1 VKVSRF
7 FSTESLLRTIFS
19 LMRNVPLIGLG
30 RPRPAAQIAG
40 LAVALLGT
48 ALATVAGQ
56 IIALRWGGDAV
67 VLLYLVPVLAAAIFG
82 GVWSSSLTA
91 VAAALCYN
99 FFFTEPL
106 HTLFVRSPASLVTVV
121 LLFLVGLV
129 TSALAGS
136 LREQAILTAAH
147 ASRNATIAGFAQR
160 LLSCGDEKA
169 IFDVA
174 AAEVG
179 RLFGCRAV
187 LIVDDGQPCIAASV
201 PPEHELAPSDIAV
214 AAQAIAS
221 GAAAGWG
228 VTNAPNLADW
238 QFHPVPLKGSPGVAI
253 GLAREDGAPPVDSS
267 QSLLLVN
274 LLDQTALAVAR
285 ARADQEAR
293 NLMTLR
299 QRDGMRDALLS
310 SVGRDI
316 KPSINAIAAAGR
328 ALKRAGEGDRS
339 LVASIVQEASK
350 LDRYVDNLTDLLPAE
365 AQKPVVVG
373 DVTIDLHNRQ
383 VRKADRIVGLAP
395 KEYDVLAELAKH
407 GGRVLTHGQLLRA
420 VWGPAQ
426 QHQVEYLRVA
436 IGALR
441 RKLEDRPSQPA
452 LILNEPAVGYR
463 LAITQ

>member
-1 VKVSRF
+1 
-7 FSTESLLRTIFS
+7 
-19 LMRNVPLIGLG
+19 MRIVPLIGFR
-30 RPRPAAQIAG
+30 RPGAAIRVAG
-40 LAVALLGT
+40 LSLALLGT
-48 ALATVAGQ
+48 ALATVVGQ
-56 IIALRWGGDAV
+56 IIALRWGGEAV

-82 GVWSSSLTA
+82 GIWSSSLTA

-121 LLFLVGLV
+121 LLLLVGLV
-129 TSALAGS
+129 TSGLAGS
-136 LREQAILTAAH
+136 LREQALLAAAH
-147 ASRNATIAGFAQR
+147 AGRNATIAGFAQR
-160 LLSCGDEKA
+160 LLSCGEEEA
-169 IFDVA
+169 IFDVVTR
-174 AAEVG
+174 EVG

-187 LIVDDGQPCIAASV
+187 LIVDDGQPGIASSF
-201 PPEHELAPSDIAV
+201 PPEHELSPSDLAV

-221 GAAAGWG
+221 GAAAGRG
-228 VTNAPNLADW
+228 ITNAPNLADW
-238 QFHPVPLKGSPGVAI
+238 QFHPVPLSNTPGIAL
-253 GLAREDGAPPVDSS
+253 GLAREDGAPPVDSD
-267 QSLLLVN
+267 QTLLLSN

-293 NLMTLR
+293 ALMTLR
-299 QRDGMRDALLS
+299 ERDGVRDALLS

-316 KPSINAIAAAGR
+316 KPSINTIAAAGR

-339 LVASIVQEASK
+339 LVASVVQEATK
-350 LDRYVDNLTDLLPAE
+350 LDRYVDNLTDLLPEQAE
-365 AQKPVVVG
+365 VPVIVG

-383 VRKADRIVGLAP
+383 VRKGDRLVGLAP
-395 KEYDVLAELAKH
+395 KEYGVLAELAKH

-441 RKLEDRPSQPA
+441 RKLEDLPA
-452 LILNEPAVGYR
+452 EPTLILNEPAVGYR
-463 LAITQ
+463 LAIRR